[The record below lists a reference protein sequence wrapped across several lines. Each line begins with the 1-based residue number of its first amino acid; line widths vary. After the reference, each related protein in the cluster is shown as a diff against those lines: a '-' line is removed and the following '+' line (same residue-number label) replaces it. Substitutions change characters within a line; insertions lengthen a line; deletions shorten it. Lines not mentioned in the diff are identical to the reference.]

1 MYTNTYIIQN
11 TKYKYKYLQGDASR
25 PNSIYNLSGPP
36 TDLEASRP
44 QSALTSYSNF
54 HPAQRRV
61 VPTSSNS
68 GPPRGGPLPQGVTS
82 LTQESLMNVSLI
94 LIRILFN
101 TLYFFP
107 LDGVVFPNP
116 VSSLPKH
123 MLMNVRWVAICILIT
138 GLGSLT
144 RPHCVPPSPLI
155 LCSCPPLM
163 PSRAFSASS
172 DGRRFSSRRL
182 VLQLSARVSC
192 RFLFHHHR
200 FGIRFCQ
207 QAVRQQ
213 DSSLRGRN

>member
-1 MYTNTYIIQN
+1 MLIRTGRTARLPTRLSVTGRSTRVSRYVYKYIYH
-11 TKYKYKYLQGDASR
+11 TKYKYKYKYLQGDASR

-54 HPAQRRV
+54 HPAQQRRV

-107 LDGVVFPNP
+107 LDALPGV
-116 VSSLPKH
+116 SQ
-123 MLMNVRWVAICILIT
+123 
-138 GLGSLT
+138 
-144 RPHCVPPSPLI
+144 PSFFF
-155 LCSCPPLM
+155 
-163 PSRAFSASS
+163 A
-172 DGRRFSSRRL
+172 
-182 VLQLSARVSC
+182 
-192 RFLFHHHR
+192 
-200 FGIRFCQ
+200 
-207 QAVRQQ
+207 
-213 DSSLRGRN
+213 